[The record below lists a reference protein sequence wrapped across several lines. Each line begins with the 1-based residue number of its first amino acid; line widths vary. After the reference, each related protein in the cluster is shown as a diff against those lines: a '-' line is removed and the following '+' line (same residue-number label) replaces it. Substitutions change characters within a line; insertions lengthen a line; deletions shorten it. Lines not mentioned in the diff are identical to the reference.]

1 MDGGEEQNVSFH
13 SICMFAFSSS
23 EIDTKNAEVVKFSE
37 LEMCIMN
44 TALWIHDFFMLNLN
58 LIVWLL

>member
-1 MDGGEEQNVSFH
+1 MDGAEEQNVSFC

-23 EIDTKNAEVVKFSE
+23 EIDTENAEVVKFSE

-44 TALWIHDFFMLNLN
+44 TAL
-58 LIVWLL
+58 

>member
-1 MDGGEEQNVSFH
+1 MDGAEGQNVSFH

-37 LEMCIMN
+37 LEMCMMN
-44 TALWIHDFFMLNLN
+44 IDL
-58 LIVWLL
+58 

>member
-1 MDGGEEQNVSFH
+1 MDGTEEQNVSFP

-44 TALWIHDFFMLNLN
+44 TALRMHDFSMLNLN
-58 LIVWLL
+58 LIF

>member
-1 MDGGEEQNVSFH
+1 MDGGEDQNVSFH

-23 EIDTKNAEVVKFSE
+23 EIDTENAEVVKFSE

-44 TALWIHDFFMLNLN
+44 TAL
-58 LIVWLL
+58 